1 THLFH
6 LLTAMPQRCFQQ
18 FTIFSS
24 RKQYH
29 FPACA
34 KFLFFLIYSRLKETS
49 WPGILFRTVRILLQL
64 IVAISRSMEGIRDTN
79 VLYKVVPVGIMN
91 TGKD

>member
-1 THLFH
+1 
-6 LLTAMPQRCFQQ
+6 
-18 FTIFSS
+18 
-24 RKQYH
+24 
-29 FPACA
+29 
-34 KFLFFLIYSRLKETS
+34 
-49 WPGILFRTVRILLQL
+49 LQL